1 MLISSDHRAE
11 EAERGSRLRKTG
23 LENPLIDKPEGGEA
37 ADRASAFGGHRA
49 SPASRQRLVLAFAAV
64 YLIWGSTYLGIKFA
78 IETIPPFLMA
88 GTRFIIAGSMLY
100 GWLRRRGAEIPRP
113 AQWRSAWIVGALLFL
128 GGNGALSWAEERIDS
143 GLASL
148 LVSTIPL
155 WMVLIAHV
163 EHRVK
168 HQGGRLGGRVISGLA
183 LGLIGIILLVG
194 PSGGVGQWGVDRLG
208 AAVLLGGSLSWTIGS
223 LYSPRA
229 DLPRSTLLAAS
240 MEMLCGGVLL
250 IVFGV
255 VTRETAELH
264 LAAISLRSVLGL
276 TYLITFGSLLGFTS
290 YNWLLTHSTPAR
302 VSTYAYVN
310 PVVAVFLG
318 WAIRGEAITLRT
330 LTAAV
335 LVVAAVALIVSHR
348 AHSTVAPTAE
358 AAPPE
363 AEEEPAPPLP
373 LD

>member
-1 MLISSDHRAE
+1 M
-11 EAERGSRLRKTG
+11 T
-23 LENPLIDKPEGGEA
+23 KPEPRTPNPELTHA
-37 ADRASAFGGHRA
+37 
-49 SPASRQRLVLAFAAV
+49 PPSRQRLVLAFAAV

-88 GTRFIIAGSMLY
+88 GTRFIIAGSILY
-100 GWLRRRGAEIPRP
+100 AWLRRRGAERPRP
-113 AQWRSAWIVGALLFL
+113 VQWRAASIVGALLFL
-128 GGNGALSWAEERIDS
+128 GGNGALSWAELRVDS

-155 WMVLIAHV
+155 WMVLITHV
-163 EHRVK
+163 EHKLK
-168 HQGGRLGGRVISGLA
+168 HQGGRLGVRVISGLA

-194 PSGGVGQWGVDRLG
+194 PSGGAGHWHVDRAG
-208 AAVLLGGSLSWTIGS
+208 AAVLLGASLAWTLGS

-229 DLPRSTLLAAS
+229 GLPRSTLLAAS

-255 VTRETAELH
+255 VTRETADLH
-264 LAAISLRSVLGL
+264 VSAITLRSALGL
-276 TYLITFGSLLGFTS
+276 VYLITFGSLLGFTS

-318 WAIRGEAITLRT
+318 WAIAGEAITLRT
-330 LTAAV
+330 LAAAG
-335 LVVAAVALIVSHR
+335 LVVLAVALIVSHR
-348 AHSTVAPTAE
+348 ARATTSPAAGA
-358 AAPPE
+358 AAPRE
-363 AEEEPAPPLP
+363 AEEEIVAPVP